1 MNKQPSSF
9 LFIKERTRAY
19 NKKNMRKGVLF
30 LRKYK
35 MELVMACFFLICFY
49 FLSRQ
54 AAAVSVWMNSETVET
69 KKNVIVLDP
78 GHGGSDPGMIGVDG
92 LEEKGI
98 NLSVSLLLKEKLE
111 EKGYT
116 VMLTRESDQ
125 GLYDDSAQNKKAQD
139 MQRRIA
145 LIDETAPVLTV
156 SIHQNSYHDPMVKGP
171 QVFYY
176 ETSSEGKELAA
187 DLQESLNTVL
197 EVERPREIKGNT
209 SYYLLKRSKGLLVI
223 AECGF
228 LTNPEEAALLQTD
241 EYQGKVASALAEGI
255 LAYLQKQ

>member
-1 MNKQPSSF
+1 MQ
-9 LFIKERTRAY
+9 
-19 NKKNMRKGVLF
+19 KGVFF
-30 LRKYK
+30 LKK
-35 MELVMACFFLICFY
+35 CVMELIMACFLLICFY

-54 AAAVSVWMNSETVET
+54 AATVSVWMNSEEAEQ
-69 KKNVIVLDP
+69 KGNVIVLDP
-78 GHGGSDPGMIGVDG
+78 GHGGSDPGMIGING

-98 NLSVSLLLKEKLE
+98 NLSVSLLLREKLE
-111 EKGYT
+111 AKGYT
-116 VMLTRESDQ
+116 VVLTRESDQ

-156 SIHQNSYHDPMVKGP
+156 SIHQNSYHDPSVKGP

-176 ETSSEGKELAA
+176 ETSGEGKELAA
-187 DLQESLNTVL
+187 DLQESLNTTL

-209 SYYLLKRSKGLLVI
+209 SYYLLKRSKGVLVI

-228 LTNPEEAALLQTD
+228 LTNPDEADLLQTE
-241 EYQGKVASALAEGI
+241 EYQEKVADALTDGI
-255 LAYLQKQ
+255 VTYLRKV

>member
-1 MNKQPSSF
+1 MQ
-9 LFIKERTRAY
+9 
-19 NKKNMRKGVLF
+19 KGVFF
-30 LRKYK
+30 LKK
-35 MELVMACFFLICFY
+35 CVMELIMACFLLICFY

-54 AAAVSVWMNSETVET
+54 AATVSVWMNSEEAEQ
-69 KKNVIVLDP
+69 KENVIVLDP
-78 GHGGSDPGMIGVDG
+78 GHGGSDPGMIGIDG

-98 NLSVSLLLKEKLE
+98 NLSVSLLLREKLE
-111 EKGYT
+111 AKGYT
-116 VMLTRESDQ
+116 VVLTRESDQ

-156 SIHQNSYHDPMVKGP
+156 SIHQNSYHDPSVKGA

-176 ETSSEGKELAA
+176 ETSGEGKELAA
-187 DLQESLNTVL
+187 DLQESLNTTL

-209 SYYLLKRSKGLLVI
+209 SYYLLKRSKGVLVI

-228 LTNPEEAALLQTD
+228 LTNPDEADLLQTE
-241 EYQGKVASALAEGI
+241 EYQEKVADALTDGI
-255 LAYLQKQ
+255 VTYLRKV

>member
-1 MNKQPSSF
+1 MQ
-9 LFIKERTRAY
+9 
-19 NKKNMRKGVLF
+19 KGVFF
-30 LRKYK
+30 LKK
-35 MELVMACFFLICFY
+35 CVMELIMACFLLICFY

-54 AAAVSVWMNSETVET
+54 AATVSVWMNYEEAEQ
-69 KKNVIVLDP
+69 KGNVIVLDP
-78 GHGGSDPGMIGVDG
+78 GHGGSDPGMIGIDG

-98 NLSVSLLLKEKLE
+98 NLSVSLLLREKLE
-111 EKGYT
+111 AKGYT
-116 VMLTRESDQ
+116 VVLTRESDQ

-156 SIHQNSYHDPMVKGP
+156 SIHQNSYHDPSVKGP

-176 ETSSEGKELAA
+176 ETSGEGKELAA
-187 DLQESLNTVL
+187 DLQESLNTTL

-209 SYYLLKRSKGLLVI
+209 SYYLLKRSKGVLVI

-228 LTNPEEAALLQTD
+228 LTNPDEADLLQTE
-241 EYQGKVASALAEGI
+241 EYQEKVADALTDGI
-255 LAYLQKQ
+255 VTYLRKV

>member
-1 MNKQPSSF
+1 M
-9 LFIKERTRAY
+9 
-19 NKKNMRKGVLF
+19 
-30 LRKYK
+30 RKYK

-228 LTNPEEAALLQTD
+228 LTNPEEAALLQTE

>member
-1 MNKQPSSF
+1 MQ
-9 LFIKERTRAY
+9 
-19 NKKNMRKGVLF
+19 KGVFF
-30 LRKYK
+30 LKK
-35 MELVMACFFLICFY
+35 CVMELIMACFLLICFY

-228 LTNPEEAALLQTD
+228 LTNPEEAALLQTE

>member
-1 MNKQPSSF
+1 
-9 LFIKERTRAY
+9 
-19 NKKNMRKGVLF
+19 MRKGVFF

-35 MELVMACFFLICFY
+35 VELIMACFLLICFY

-54 AAAVSVWMNSETVET
+54 AAAVSVWMNSETAE
-69 KKNVIVLDP
+69 KKTDVIVLDP
-78 GHGGSDPGMIGVDG
+78 GHGGSDPGMIGIDG

-116 VMLTRESDQ
+116 VVLTREADQ

-145 LIDETAPVLTV
+145 LIDETAPALTV
-156 SIHQNSYHDPMVKGP
+156 SIHQNSYQQDASVHGP

-187 DLQESLNTVL
+187 DLQESLNTTL

-209 SYYLLKRSKGLLVI
+209 SYYLLKRSKGVLVI

-228 LTNPEEAALLQTD
+228 LTNPDEAALLQTGD
-241 EYQGKVASALAEGI
+241 YQKKVASALADGI
-255 LAYLQKQ
+255 FTYLQKQ

>member
-1 MNKQPSSF
+1 
-9 LFIKERTRAY
+9 
-19 NKKNMRKGVLF
+19 
-30 LRKYK
+30 
-35 MELVMACFFLICFY
+35 MACFLLICFY

-54 AAAVSVWMNSETVET
+54 AATVSVWMNSEEAEQ
-69 KKNVIVLDP
+69 KGNVIVLDP
-78 GHGGSDPGMIGVDG
+78 GHGGSDPGMIGIDG

-98 NLSVSLLLKEKLE
+98 NLSVSLLLREKLE

-116 VMLTRESDQ
+116 VVLTRESDQ

-156 SIHQNSYHDPMVKGP
+156 SIHQNSYHDPSVKGP

-176 ETSSEGKELAA
+176 ETSGEGKELAA
-187 DLQESLNTVL
+187 DLQESLNTTL
-197 EVERPREIKGNT
+197 EVEPPREIKGNT
-209 SYYLLKRSKGLLVI
+209 SYYLLKRSKGVLVI

-228 LTNPEEAALLQTD
+228 LTNPDEADLLQTE
-241 EYQGKVASALAEGI
+241 EYQEKVADALTDGI
-255 LAYLQKQ
+255 VTYLRKV

>member
-1 MNKQPSSF
+1 
-9 LFIKERTRAY
+9 
-19 NKKNMRKGVLF
+19 
-30 LRKYK
+30 
-35 MELVMACFFLICFY
+35 MELIMACFLIAGFY

-54 AAAVSVWMNSETVET
+54 AAAVSVWMNSEEMEM

-78 GHGGSDPGMIGVDG
+78 GHGGSDPGMIGIDG

-116 VMLTRESDQ
+116 VVLTRETDK
-125 GLYDDSAQNKKAQD
+125 GLYDESAQNKKAQD

-156 SIHQNSYHDPMVKGP
+156 SIHQNSYHDPAVKGP

-176 ETSSEGKELAA
+176 ETSGEGKELAA
-187 DLQESLNTVL
+187 DLQESLNTL
-197 EVERPREIKGNT
+197 PEVERPREIKGNT
-209 SYYLLKRSKGLLVI
+209 TYYLLKRSKGILVI

-228 LTNPEEAALLQTD
+228 LTNPQEAELLQKE
-241 EYQGKVASALAEGI
+241 EYQKKVADALADGI
-255 LAYLQKQ
+255 EKYLE

>member
-1 MNKQPSSF
+1 
-9 LFIKERTRAY
+9 
-19 NKKNMRKGVLF
+19 
-30 LRKYK
+30 
-35 MELVMACFFLICFY
+35 MACFLLICFY

-54 AAAVSVWMNSETVET
+54 AATVSVWMNSEEAEQ
-69 KKNVIVLDP
+69 KGNVIVLDP
-78 GHGGSDPGMIGVDG
+78 GHGGSDPGMIGIDG

-98 NLSVSLLLKEKLE
+98 NLSVSLLLREKLE

-116 VMLTRESDQ
+116 VVLTRESDQ

-156 SIHQNSYHDPMVKGP
+156 SIHQNSYHDPSVKGP

-176 ETSSEGKELAA
+176 ETSGEGKELAA
-187 DLQESLNTVL
+187 DLQESLNTTL
-197 EVERPREIKGNT
+197 EVEQPREIKGNT
-209 SYYLLKRSKGLLVI
+209 SYYLLKRSKGVLVI

-228 LTNPEEAALLQTD
+228 LTNPDEADLLQTE
-241 EYQGKVASALAEGI
+241 EYQEKVADALTDGI
-255 LAYLQKQ
+255 VTYLRKV

>member
-1 MNKQPSSF
+1 
-9 LFIKERTRAY
+9 
-19 NKKNMRKGVLF
+19 
-30 LRKYK
+30 
-35 MELVMACFFLICFY
+35 MELIMACFLIAGFY

-54 AAAVSVWMNSETVET
+54 AAAVSVWMNSEEMEI

-78 GHGGSDPGMIGVDG
+78 GHGGSDPGMIGIDG

-116 VMLTRESDQ
+116 VVLTRETDK
-125 GLYDDSAQNKKAQD
+125 GLYDESAQNKKAQD

-156 SIHQNSYHDPMVKGP
+156 SIHQNSYHDPAVKGP

-176 ETSSEGKELAA
+176 ETSGEGKELAA
-187 DLQESLNTVL
+187 DLQESLNTL
-197 EVERPREIKGNT
+197 PEVERPREIKGNT
-209 SYYLLKRSKGLLVI
+209 TYYLLKRSKGILVI

-228 LTNPEEAALLQTD
+228 LTNPQEAELLQKE
-241 EYQGKVASALAEGI
+241 EYQKKVADALADGI
-255 LAYLQKQ
+255 EKYLK

>member
-1 MNKQPSSF
+1 
-9 LFIKERTRAY
+9 
-19 NKKNMRKGVLF
+19 MRKGVFF

-35 MELVMACFFLICFY
+35 VELIMACFLLICFY

-54 AAAVSVWMNSETVET
+54 AAAVSVWMNSETAE
-69 KKNVIVLDP
+69 KKTDVIVLDP
-78 GHGGSDPGMIGVDG
+78 GHGGSDPGMIGIDG

-116 VMLTRESDQ
+116 VVLTREADQ

-139 MQRRIA
+139 MQRGIA
-145 LIDETAPVLTV
+145 LIDETAPALTV
-156 SIHQNSYHDPMVKGP
+156 SIHQNSYHDPVVKGP

-176 ETSSEGKELAA
+176 ETSSEGRELAA
-187 DLQESLNTVL
+187 DLQESLNTTL

-209 SYYLLKRSKGLLVI
+209 SYYLLKRSKGVLVI

-228 LTNPEEAALLQTD
+228 LTNPDEAALLQTGD
-241 EYQGKVASALAEGI
+241 YQKKVASALADGI
-255 LAYLQKQ
+255 FTYLQKQ

>member
-1 MNKQPSSF
+1 MQ
-9 LFIKERTRAY
+9 
-19 NKKNMRKGVLF
+19 KGVFF
-30 LRKYK
+30 LKK
-35 MELVMACFFLICFY
+35 CVMELIMACFLLICFY

-54 AAAVSVWMNSETVET
+54 AATVSVWMNSEEAEQ
-69 KKNVIVLDP
+69 KGNVIVLDP
-78 GHGGSDPGMIGVDG
+78 GHGGSDPGMIGIDG

-98 NLSVSLLLKEKLE
+98 NLSVSILLREKLE

-116 VMLTRESDQ
+116 VVLTRESDQ

-156 SIHQNSYHDPMVKGP
+156 SIHQNSYHDPSVKGP

-176 ETSSEGKELAA
+176 ETSGEGKELAA
-187 DLQESLNTVL
+187 DLQESLNTTL

-209 SYYLLKRSKGLLVI
+209 SYYLLKRSKGVLVI

-228 LTNPEEAALLQTD
+228 LTNQDEADLLQTE
-241 EYQGKVASALAEGI
+241 EYQEKVADALTDGI
-255 LAYLQKQ
+255 VTYLRKV

>member
-1 MNKQPSSF
+1 
-9 LFIKERTRAY
+9 
-19 NKKNMRKGVLF
+19 MRKGVFF

-145 LIDETAPVLTV
+145 LIDGTAPVLTV

-228 LTNPEEAALLQTD
+228 LTNPEEAALLQTE

>member
-1 MNKQPSSF
+1 MQ
-9 LFIKERTRAY
+9 
-19 NKKNMRKGVLF
+19 KGVFF
-30 LRKYK
+30 LKK
-35 MELVMACFFLICFY
+35 CVMELIMACFLLICFY

-54 AAAVSVWMNSETVET
+54 AATVSVWMNSEEAEQ
-69 KKNVIVLDP
+69 KGNVIVLDP
-78 GHGGSDPGMIGVDG
+78 GHGGSDPGMIGIDG

-98 NLSVSLLLKEKLE
+98 NLSVSLLLREKLE

-116 VMLTRESDQ
+116 VVLTRESDQ

-156 SIHQNSYHDPMVKGP
+156 SIHQNSYHDPSVKGP

-176 ETSSEGKELAA
+176 ETSGEGKELAA
-187 DLQESLNTVL
+187 DLQESLNTTL
-197 EVERPREIKGNT
+197 EVERPREIKENT
-209 SYYLLKRSKGLLVI
+209 SYYLLKRSKGVLVI

-228 LTNPEEAALLQTD
+228 LTNPDEADLLQTE
-241 EYQGKVASALAEGI
+241 EYQEKVADALTDGI
-255 LAYLQKQ
+255 VTYLRKV